1 MLLPQFSGQQLLRK
15 GINETGGERERE
27 GERDSQGE
35 IVEEGV
41 VAGPRWG
48 AGLRV

>member
-1 MLLPQFSGQQLLRK
+1 MLLPQFSGQQLLCK
-15 GINETGGERERE
+15 GINETGGER
-27 GERDSQGE
+27 ERDSQGE

-41 VAGPRWG
+41 VAGLRWG